1 VAKVSDHALYLI
13 EVAID
18 IPKGNILQ
26 FENYWM
32 EHEHFL
38 QVVQH
43 GWSILTFQTDVAKNL
58 TAKFKNLRRVLK
70 TWQRNISS
78 LLANISNVKLILS
91 LMELLEAHK
100 N

>member
-1 VAKVSDHALYLI
+1 MAKVSDHALYLI
-13 EVAID
+13 EVATD
-18 IPKGNILQ
+18 IPKGNK

-38 QVVQH
+38 QVVQR
-43 GWSILTFQTDVAKNL
+43 GWSILTFQTDVAKNV

-70 TWQRNISS
+70 TWQTNISS
-78 LLANISNVKLILS
+78 LSANISNVKLILS